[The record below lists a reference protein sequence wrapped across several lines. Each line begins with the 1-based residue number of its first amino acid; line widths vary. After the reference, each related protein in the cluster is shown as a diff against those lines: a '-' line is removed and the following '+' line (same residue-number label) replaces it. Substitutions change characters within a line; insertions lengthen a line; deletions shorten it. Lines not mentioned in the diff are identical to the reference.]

1 MENTT
6 VKPAFSGRLL
16 GANSN
21 IGLLG
26 VYAFTIFISAFLLFS
41 VQPMFAK
48 MVLPQ
53 LGGTSAVWS
62 VAMVFFQAVLLG
74 GYGYAHL
81 IVKKLSFKS
90 AVAVHMAVLFI
101 ALAALP
107 ISVATSWGEPPETG
121 QAFWLIG
128 LFAASVGL
136 PFFAVSA
143 NGPLLQAWFARTGH
157 PHADDPYFLYGASN
171 IGSFASLILYVVF
184 FETLFPLKTQA
195 WMWAFGFAMLAT
207 MIGIC
212 ALMVFM
218 RGGTAVAHSQ
228 FADISVQKVPAQKL
242 SGSREV
248 TWADRGIWILLAF
261 VPSGLL
267 VAVTAHL
274 TIDVASIPL
283 LWIVPLALFL
293 LTFVSAFATRPW
305 LSISTLERILP
316 VTSLMAIASLMLGD
330 RIGFGYQLAIH
341 IVHFFLAALLAHTV
355 LASRRPKAADLTGF
369 YLWMSFGGVLGGIFA
384 TLAAPHMFNW
394 LAEYPLL
401 IVAALLLRPSF
412 WKTGPLP
419 LAASMGIGVVIALC
433 LPLFLQPEVVP
444 MVLMLGAGGALLLF
458 MIRRLGEEP
467 LALIAVFLLC
477 GLFVWKNG
485 EDVLFAKR
493 SFFGVLEAQMSKDG
507 RFVEM
512 VHGNTLHGRM
522 KAEPQN
528 PPIPLSYY
536 HSSGGIAKALFA
548 VQSLPLE
555 TDRPREIG
563 VVGLGTGSLICH
575 RNGSERWTHYEID
588 RDVVLLAR
596 DARYFNFMK
605 SCEKPDD
612 RMVIGDARLTLR
624 KEPAALYDYL
634 LLDAFSSNSIPVH
647 LITKEAIALYFEKMR
662 ENGVVAMHISN
673 RYMDLGP
680 VVAAI
685 ANDLGVYIR
694 IGTFWPDDADLR
706 EGAKPSMVVAMSKSM
721 ETISRLPQNDGWKVP
736 QGSSATVWTDDYS
749 NVLSAIWNRASHG
762 SQGH

>member
-1 MENTT
+1 MENST
-6 VKPAFSGRLL
+6 VKPAVSGRLF
-16 GANSN
+16 GANSDTV
-21 IGLLG
+21 LLG
-26 VYAFTIFISAFLLFS
+26 AYALTIFISAFLLFS

-81 IVKKLSFKS
+81 IVKKLPFRS
-90 AVAVHMAVLFI
+90 AVAVHLAVLFI

-107 ISVATSWGEPPETG
+107 ISVAASWGEPPESG

-128 LFAASVGL
+128 LFAVSVGL

-143 NGPLLQAWFARTGH
+143 NGPLLQAWFARSGH

-195 WMWAFGFAMLAT
+195 WMWAFGFAALAT
-207 MIGIC
+207 MIGLC
-212 ALMVFM
+212 ALMVFL
-218 RGGTAVAHSQ
+218 RGGASLGAGGKPDL
-228 FADISVQKVPAQKL
+228 AAPAKSAQLL
-242 SGSREV
+242 SKEV
-248 TWADRGIWILLAF
+248 SWADRGIWILLAF

-305 LSISTLERILP
+305 LSIATLERILP
-316 VTSLMAIASLMLGD
+316 VASLLAIASLMLGD

-341 IVHFFLAALLAHTV
+341 VVHFFLAALLAHTV

-412 WKTGPLP
+412 WKTGMLP
-419 LAASMGIGVVIALC
+419 LAISMGIGLVIALC

-444 MVLMLGAGGALLLF
+444 MVLMLGAGGALALF
-458 MIRRLGEEP
+458 LVRRLGEEP

-493 SFFGVLEAQMSKDG
+493 SFFGVLEAQVSKDG
-507 RFVEM
+507 RFIEM

-522 KAEPQN
+522 KAEPEN
-528 PPIPLSYY
+528 PPMPLSYY

-575 RNGSERWTHYEID
+575 RNGAERWTHYEID
-588 RDVVLLAR
+588 KDVVLLAR
-596 DARYFNFMK
+596 DARFFNFMQ

-624 KEPAALYDYL
+624 KEPAGFFDYL

-647 LITKEAIALYFEKMR
+647 LITKEAISLYFEKMR
-662 ENGVVAMHISN
+662 KNGVVAMHISN

-680 VVAAI
+680 VVAEI
-685 ANDLGVYIR
+685 ANELGVHIR
-694 IGTFWPDDADLR
+694 IGTFWPGEADLR
-706 EGAKPSMVVAMSKSM
+706 EGAKPSMVVAMSKSP
-721 ETISRLPQNDGWKVP
+721 ETISRLPQSDGWQVP
-736 QGSSATVWTDDYS
+736 KPGSTAVWTDDYS
-749 NVLSAIWNRASHG
+749 NVLSAIWNKASRG
-762 SQGH
+762 DQKN